1 MFVIFNINLVDT
13 WTSTEMDTDIEE
25 HFPDWIFII
34 YARRDG
40 SACNFK
46 A

>member
-1 MFVIFNINLVDT
+1 MTVIFNINLVDP
-13 WTSTEMDTDIEE
+13 WTSTEMNTGIEE

-34 YARRDG
+34 YAQQGG
-40 SACNFK
+40 STCNFR